1 MQTKKLIKCVI
12 IFIIIILSG
21 GLYSCQSSKE
31 KVVLNKTSVTESN
44 NEIENVTSTEE
55 LSEEVSTA
63 SDDLIWVHICGE
75 VENPGV
81 YSLKEGSR
89 LYELIELAGGMTQQ
103 AAKNYLNLV
112 EKLIDGQRVQVP
124 SVDELESGTYQTY
137 LSLETQIEKSNSNS
151 LININT
157 ASKEQL
163 MTLPGIG
170 ESKANSIITYR
181 QENGKFAKIEDIMN
195 ISGIKNAAFEK
206 IKDLITV

>member
-1 MQTKKLIKCVI
+1 M
-12 IFIIIILSG
+12 
-21 GLYSCQSSKE
+21 
-31 KVVLNKTSVTESN
+31 
-44 NEIENVTSTEE
+44 
-55 LSEEVSTA
+55 
-63 SDDLIWVHICGE
+63 HICGE